1 MPKIGLP
8 PAIATIGCAGS
19 FTFPGELPIMNK
31 LIFALAAAS
40 GLALAAPVLA
50 DTHAGTVDEAHIKD
64 TAHFL
69 KMHGEQLSAAIN
81 HPSRAEDAKRDVH
94 RHPVETLA
102 FFHVGPE
109 MKVGEYAPGGGWYSR
124 LLGHY
129 LGGEGQ
135 LVGIYT
141 NPLTATPDPA
151 RQQRVR
157 DQAAGFG
164 AEVAGYTGLPAEK
177 FSGITLDQAAAHKG
191 TFDRILVIRAMH
203 SPTRAGTADTEMR
216 AMREL
221 LKDDGLIGVVQ
232 HRAKADAPWSYAN
245 GSKGYLREADFIDF
259 MRINGFELVAKS
271 EINANPMDTA
281 NHPEGV
287 WEMPPTLAT
296 KREDLKD
303 KGESDRMTLLFKK
316 AK

>member
-1 MPKIGLP
+1 
-8 PAIATIGCAGS
+8 
-19 FTFPGELPIMNK
+19 MNK
-31 LIFALAAAS
+31 LILAAATS
-40 GLALAAPVLA
+40 ALAFAAPLMA
-50 DTHAGTVDEAHIKD
+50 QHMDHAAHAAQGDAHVKD
-64 TAHFL
+64 TTMFM
-69 KMHGEQLSAAIN
+69 KEHGEQVSAAIN
-81 HPSRAEDAKRDVH
+81 HPTRAEDKARDPY
-94 RHPVETLA
+94 RKPAETLA
-102 FFHVGPE
+102 FFHVGPH

-135 LVGIYT
+135 LVGLYN
-141 NPLTATPDPA
+141 NPITATPDPA
-151 RQQRVR
+151 RQQRLR
-157 DQAAGFG
+157 DAAAGFG
-164 AEVAGYTGLPAEK
+164 AEVAGYTGLPADR
-177 FSGITLDQAAAHKG
+177 FSGLTLDKAAEQKG

-203 SPTRAGTADTEMR
+203 NIMRAGTADTEIR

-221 LKDDGLIGVVQ
+221 LKDDGLIGIVQ

-245 GSKGYLREADFIDF
+245 GTRGYVKQQDIIDF
-259 MRINGFELVAKS
+259 MRLNGFELVAAS
-271 EINANPMDTA
+271 EINANPKDTA
-281 NHPEGV
+281 DHPEGV